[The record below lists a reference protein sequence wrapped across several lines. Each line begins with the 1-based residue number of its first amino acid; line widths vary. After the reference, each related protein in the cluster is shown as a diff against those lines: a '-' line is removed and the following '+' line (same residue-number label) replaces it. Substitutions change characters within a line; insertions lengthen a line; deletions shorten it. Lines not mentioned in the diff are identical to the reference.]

1 MNELYEETTVNLAD
15 AGKEI
20 KKELSKDE
28 KVLES
33 VFKLETLYRKYKYI
47 LWAVLIGI
55 ILFFL
60 GRAYMQS
67 AHESN
72 LLQANE
78 AFLTLQTKAD
88 DAKALSMLKEKN
100 PKLFELF
107 TYTQA
112 VKNENLTVLKN
123 LSTSKNQVISDA
135 STYILSVLE
144 KEPKDSKLYSEM
156 VVLQEAY
163 LAIKSGDVKGANQNL
178 NLIEEDTP
186 LYMLASLLKHS
197 TIKAK

>member
-1 MNELYEETTVNLAD
+1 VNLAD

-33 VFKLETLYRKYKYI
+33 VFKLETLYKKYKYI
-47 LWAVLIGI
+47 LWALLIGVV
-55 ILFFL
+55 LFFL

-88 DAKALSMLKEKN
+88 DTKALAILKEKN
-100 PKLFELF
+100 PNLFELF
-107 TYTQA
+107 TYAQA
-112 VKNENLTVLKN
+112 VKNENLTILKE
-123 LSTSKNQVISDA
+123 LSTSENQVISDA
-135 STYILSVLE
+135 STYVSSVLE
-144 KEPKDSKLYSEM
+144 KQPKDSKLYTEM
-156 VVLQEAY
+156 TVLQEAY
-163 LAIKSGDVKGANQNL
+163 LAIKSGDVKVANQKL